1 MQDDATYDPEGGS
14 PSAMY
19 LRRELRFGDIW
30 TMSGSMALCLRTA
43 RRIAPLD
50 MDVLILGDTGTGKN
64 LLAQAIHN
72 ASPRQQCPF
81 VEFNTA
87 SVPDGLADS
96 ELFGH
101 EAGAFTGAG
110 SRHVGLF
117 EQASRG
123 ALFLDEV
130 GNMSLAAQAKIL
142 SAVERKRIRRLGGDG
157 EVDCDVRL
165 ICATNKDVQ
174 VAVADGTLRE
184 DLYYRL
190 ARCVITVP
198 PLRSRR
204 EDIPLLIQR
213 FIALDN
219 KSYNRAVT
227 GVSDA
232 CMARLLDYPW
242 PGNLREL
249 RAKISFAVAICDGDL
264 LQPSH
269 VFPDAPG
276 QADEPEAPPA
286 AEDLSL
292 AAAERCHIAKVMAMA
307 GWNITRA
314 AELLGTTRPTLRERI
329 HRYGLQKPSD

>member
-1 MQDDATYDPEGGS
+1 
-14 PSAMY
+14 MY

-30 TMSGSMALCLRTA
+30 TLSGSMASCLQMA

-50 MDVLILGDTGTGKN
+50 MDVLILGETGTGKN

-72 ASPRQQCPF
+72 ASQRQGGAF

-110 SRHVGLF
+110 SRHIGLF
-117 EQASRG
+117 EQASVG
-123 ALFLDEV
+123 SLFLDEI

-142 SAVERKRIRRLGGDG
+142 SAVERKRIRRLGGHS

-165 ICATNKDVQ
+165 ICATNQDAES
-174 VAVADGTLRE
+174 AVAEGTLRE

-190 ARCVITVP
+190 ARSIIRVP
-198 PLRSRR
+198 PLRDRR
-204 EDIPLLIQR
+204 EDIPLLVQR

-219 KSYNRAVT
+219 RSYNRAVA
-227 GVSDA
+227 GASDD
-232 CMARLLDYPW
+232 CMARLYDYPW
-242 PGNLREL
+242 PGNVREL
-249 RAKISFAVAICDGDL
+249 RAKISFAVATCDGDL
-264 LQPSH
+264 LHPKH
-269 VFPDAPG
+269 VFPESSGRDN
-276 QADEPEAPPA
+276 EPEPPTA
-286 AEDLSL
+286 GEDLSL
-292 AAAERCHIAKVMAMA
+292 AAAERRHIARVLATA
-307 GWNITRA
+307 GWNITRT

-329 HRYGLQKPSD
+329 HRYGLERPPD